1 MLLAAHPYLGSPE
14 IVAKAVAWCEENGA
28 HNVEEI
34 VRYGMMDAF
43 IAVLPLK
50 TIPRKRLE
58 TLIVKLVIKEE
69 L

>member
-1 MLLAAHPYLGSPE
+1 
-14 IVAKAVAWCEENGA
+14 
-28 HNVEEI
+28 
-34 VRYGMMDAF
+34 MMDAF